1 MSSGAGSTDL
11 AISEVLSILSRPD
24 DADLREVV
32 ELVATIC
39 ECQSAGITILRGT
52 EYHVPITYGLEPLVC
67 SPDDTFCAYTMG
79 TDGVFAVEDATLDP
93 RFADIGFV
101 DGRLATS
108 RAYAS
113 APLYAPSGQMVGRL
127 CVIDPVPR
135 KFTDL
140 QRRSLET
147 LALSVTKVIELRL
160 LQSRR
165 LIPLT
170 PLTADLRQAT
180 ATVKSQLAAELSH
193 DMRVPL
199 SSIVASVEM
208 LEDELENHSDRAVST
223 LLNRMT
229 RAANR
234 MARMLDQHLDASDR
248 AVRQQVDLDRVAHQ
262 LVLDSTML
270 LEQSGG
276 TIEVTDLPVV
286 QADPDGVYSVLQNLV
301 TNSLKFARPGVPAL
315 VQISA
320 RRTHDSWRISVSDN
334 GVGIPE
340 DRRVDVFSLF
350 SRVDNHVEGHG
361 IGLATV
367 ARIIGAHGGRAGA
380 EAEPGGGA
388 EIWFELPD
396 LELDDE
402 RPA

>member
-11 AISEVLSILSRPD
+11 AIDEVLSILSRPD
-24 DADLREVV
+24 DADLREIV

-39 ECQSAGITILRGT
+39 GCQSAGITILRGT

-67 SPDDTFCAYTMG
+67 SSDDTFCAYTMG
-79 TDGVFAVEDATLDP
+79 TDGVFSVEDATLDP
-93 RFADIGFV
+93 RFVDIGFV
-101 DGRLATS
+101 DGSLATA

-127 CVIDPVPR
+127 CVIDPAPR
-135 KFTDL
+135 TFTDL
-140 QRRSLET
+140 QRRSLDT
-147 LALSVTKVIELRL
+147 LARSVTKVIELRL

-165 LIPLT
+165 LV
-170 PLTADLRQAT
+170 PLTADLQQAT

-208 LEDELENHSDRAVST
+208 LEDELENHPGRAVST

-234 MARMLDQHLDASDR
+234 MVRMLDHHLDASDR
-248 AVRQQVDLDRVAHQ
+248 ALCQEVDLERVAHQ
-262 LVLDSTML
+262 LVLDSTVL
-270 LEQSGG
+270 LEQTGG

-286 QADPDGVYSVLQNLV
+286 QADPDGIYSVLQNLV

-350 SRVDNHVEGHG
+350 SRIDNDVEGHG

-380 EAEPGGGA
+380 EADPGGGA

-396 LELDDE
+396 TELDED